1 MSILRDKL
9 YRTYDKH
16 NNRVNVSSP
25 VSRFPKRVQ
34 RRLDRMFGEM
44 MSGLPAGA
52 RVLDL
57 GCGSGRLVHW
67 LSRFDV
73 HATGVDLSEPQIA
86 VARENVP
93 GAKFLLQDGLRY
105 LGENKSCYDAI
116 FSFDVFEHV
125 PGEDTLLAWIEAVY
139 ATLKDGGFFICRV
152 PNAANLTAAFVRYAD
167 LTHERLF
174 TTNSLKQLFEAGGF
188 VESRIIPQADAHF
201 TGKVRLALM
210 RLFHRCVFSIC
221 GRGYERNFDG
231 NISVIGYKRSG

>member
-1 MSILRDKL
+1 
-9 YRTYDKH
+9 
-16 NNRVNVSSP
+16 
-25 VSRFPKRVQ
+25 
-34 RRLDRMFGEM
+34 MFGEL
-44 MSGLPAGA
+44 MSKLPAGA

-73 HATGVDLSEPQIA
+73 HATGVDLSEPQID
-86 VARENVP
+86 VARKNVP
-93 GAKFLLQDGLRY
+93 GAEFHLYDGLRH
-105 LGENKSCYDAI
+105 LEENKSCYDAI
-116 FSFDVFEHV
+116 FSFDVFEHII
-125 PGEDTLLAWIEAVY
+125 GEDTLLAWMEAVY
-139 ATLKDGGFFICRV
+139 AALKSGGFFVCRV

-210 RLFHRCVFSIC
+210 RLMHRIVFTIC
-221 GRGYERNFDG
+221 GRAYERNFDS
-231 NISVIGYKRSG
+231 NISVIGNKMGK